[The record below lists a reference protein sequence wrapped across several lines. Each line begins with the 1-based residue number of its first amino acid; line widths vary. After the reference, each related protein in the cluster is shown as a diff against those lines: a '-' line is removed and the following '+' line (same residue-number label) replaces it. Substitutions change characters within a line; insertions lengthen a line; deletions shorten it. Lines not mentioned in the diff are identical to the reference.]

1 MKEQKKNITAS
12 NFIWRVMER
21 FGAQG
26 VTLLVSVVLARL
38 LDPEVY
44 GTVALITVITTI
56 LQVFLEAGLS
66 QALIQKKD
74 ADEVDFSSVFY
85 FNIVFGIILYGLL
98 FLAAP
103 LIAKFY
109 KMPDLTPVIRV
120 LGLTLLIFAVKSL
133 QQAYVSRHLM
143 FKKFF
148 FATLGGTIGAAA
160 VGIFIAYKGGGVWAL
175 VAQHLFN
182 MFIDTV
188 ILWFTVK
195 WRPKV
200 VFSWARLK
208 ILLSY
213 GWKLFVSHLI
223 DVVYTDLRQLII
235 GKMYTKSDLAYYN
248 QGSKYTHAFV
258 TSINSSLDSVLLP
271 VMSNVQDSVEKV
283 RFLTR
288 KAIKTS
294 TFLIMPIMMGFAVCA
309 APAVDLI
316 LTSKW
321 LPCVPYLRVFCFTYA
336 FYPLH
341 TANLNAIKALGR
353 SDLFLKLEIIKKI
366 VGMVALACTI
376 WFGPMVMA
384 YSLMVTSIASQI
396 INSWPN
402 KKLLGYS
409 YPDQLRDMLPQ
420 ILLSVVMGAIVFSV
434 TLFKLSDIVTLLIQ
448 VPLGVLIYMGGAKLL
463 HLEAL
468 EMMIELA
475 GSLLKKVRKKGRS
488 GAEDGG
494 SL

>member
-1 MKEQKKNITAS
+1 
-12 NFIWRVMER
+12 MER

-26 VTLLVSVVLARL
+26 VTLLVSIVLARL

-44 GTVALITVITTI
+44 GAVALITVITTI
-56 LQVFLEAGLS
+56 LQVFLDAGFS

-85 FNIVFGIILYGLL
+85 FNIIFGVILYALL
-98 FLAAP
+98 FFSSP

-109 KMPDLTPVIRV
+109 KMPELTPVIRV
-120 LGLTLLIFAVKSL
+120 LGLTLIVFSVKSV

-143 FKKFF
+143 FKRFF

-175 VAQHLFN
+175 VGQHLFN
-182 MFIDTV
+182 MLIDTV

-195 WRPKV
+195 WRPKA
-200 VFSWARLK
+200 VFSLTRLK
-208 ILLSY
+208 ILLHY
-213 GWKLFVSHLI
+213 GWKLFISHLI
-223 DVVYTDLRQLII
+223 DVVYGDLRQLII
-235 GKMYTKSDLAYYN
+235 GKMYSKSDLAYYN
-248 QGSKYTHAFV
+248 QGNKYTQVFV

-283 RFLTR
+283 KHMTR
-288 KAIKTS
+288 TAIKTS
-294 TFLIMPIMMGFAVCA
+294 SFLMMPIMMGFAVCGE
-309 APAVDLI
+309 PIVDLV

-321 LPCVPYLRVFCFTYA
+321 LPCVPYLRIFCFTYA

-353 SDLFLKLEIIKKI
+353 SDLFLKLEIIKKVVGII
-366 VGMVALACTI
+366 VLACTI

-384 YSLMVTSIASQI
+384 YSLLATSITSQI

-409 YPDQLRDMLPQ
+409 YLDQLKDMLPQ
-420 ILLSVVMGAIVFSV
+420 IVLSVVMGAVVFSV
-434 TLFKLSDIVTLLIQ
+434 TFLKLNDIVTLLIQ
-448 VPLGVLIYMGGAKLL
+448 VPLGALIYLGGAKLL
-463 HLEAL
+463 HFESM
-468 EMMIELA
+468 EMMTGIVKQFL
-475 GSLLKKVRKKGRS
+475 SKMKKK
-488 GAEDGG
+488 
-494 SL
+494 